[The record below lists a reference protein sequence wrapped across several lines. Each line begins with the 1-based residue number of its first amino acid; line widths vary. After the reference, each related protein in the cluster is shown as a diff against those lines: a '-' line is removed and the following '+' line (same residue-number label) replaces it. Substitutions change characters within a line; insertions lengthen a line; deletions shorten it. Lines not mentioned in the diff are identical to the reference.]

1 MQFLFYV
8 CRCGLSDIERFKSGQ
23 VPLTAPAKGYVNTLV
38 KGLTEGKQ
46 LSEAAAFDY
55 INDATVRKL

>member
-8 CRCGLSDIERFKSGQ
+8 CRCGLSDIERFKSGE

-46 LSEAAAFDY
+46 LSEAAAIDY